1 MKWIYCDT
9 NLFPYTIFTGVP
21 YPAKFELPTTWSD
34 TSYTLSWGVNCSINA
49 PIINYQLSFKELPH
63 GPWRSINIPGIWFHE
78 KKKKSSNFLKRNSIK
93 LFMFSAEMREVKNN
107 AWYDNRYKRS
117 KLVEFKQSYT
127 IRGLT
132 HGSRYK
138 VSRFVGFTYFSL
150 KTFSKTLQTF

>member
-1 MKWIYCDT
+1 MGPGDQSTFQVMISREEKNVVIFWKLL
-9 NLFPYTIFTGVP
+9 LFV
-21 YPAKFELPTTWSD
+21 
-34 TSYTLSWGVNCSINA
+34 
-49 PIINYQLSFKELPH
+49 
-63 GPWRSINIPGIWFHE
+63 
-78 KKKKSSNFLKRNSIK
+78 
-93 LFMFSAEMREVKNN
+93 FSAEMREVKNN

>member
-1 MKWIYCDT
+1 
-9 NLFPYTIFTGVP
+9 
-21 YPAKFELPTTWSD
+21 
-34 TSYTLSWGVNCSINA
+34 
-49 PIINYQLSFKELPH
+49 
-63 GPWRSINIPGIWFHE
+63 
-78 KKKKSSNFLKRNSIK
+78 
-93 LFMFSAEMREVKNN
+93 MREIKNN

-150 KTFSKTLQTF
+150 KTFSKTL